1 MLKIS
6 EYIDAI
12 EAEIKRWDVP
22 TVLFNPSFK
31 DEKEVEA
38 LVTPAVFILCDAI
51 GESGFSSSGN
61 GSLSE
66 PVEIELVCV
75 ISSSETTADKD
86 IFNFAS
92 FIKRKTNAN
101 NWRLGD
107 SCSFPKNVAAL
118 NTTGK
123 QKGLKEWRVSF
134 IQEVEVDPQLSEPE
148 YDFDGLYLGIN
159 PKTDEDYKLVEQFD
173 VT

>member
-12 EAEIKRWDVP
+12 ETEIKRWDVP
-22 TVLFNPSFK
+22 TVLFNPTFN

-51 GESGFSSSGN
+51 GETSFSSSGN
-61 GSLSE
+61 GSLLE
-66 PVEIELVCV
+66 PIEIELVCV
-75 ISSSETTADKD
+75 ISSSESSADKD

-101 NWRLGD
+101 NWGLGD

-134 IQEVEVDPQLSEPE
+134 IQEVEVDPQSPEPK
-148 YDFDGLYLGIN
+148 YDFTGLYLGIN
-159 PKTDEDYKLVEQFD
+159 PKTDDDYKLIGQLD